1 MPTAIPFTSLHP
13 ISNARSGADTRAN
26 QEWTGAVGW
35 HNTIGKNCHW
45 LQSTSPH
52 SRASH
57 QIIFPPRRLFLFASS
72 PRPTNS
78 RPSGTVSA
86 QPVRDRSHLSLRV
99 LATKNKNHPF
109 LIAQEKESCSLMR
122 RLVLF
127 SFVLSV
133 MTILVISLAFGVI
146 RTRCASSLDP
156 IAMDHPCITPKE

>member
-1 MPTAIPFTSLHP
+1 MPDLGPTRGRIKSGRVQWGGT
-13 ISNARSGADTRAN
+13 IRSGRIVIGCKAPHPTRALHIKSSFPL
-26 QEWTGAVGW
+26 AV
-35 HNTIGKNCHW
+35 
-45 LQSTSPH
+45 
-52 SRASH
+52 
-57 QIIFPPRRLFLFASS
+57 FFLFASS

-133 MTILVISLAFGVI
+133 MTFLVISLAFWCHKDALRLLFGSH
-146 RTRCASSLDP
+146 CHGSSMHH
-156 IAMDHPCITPKE
+156 AKGMNHQ